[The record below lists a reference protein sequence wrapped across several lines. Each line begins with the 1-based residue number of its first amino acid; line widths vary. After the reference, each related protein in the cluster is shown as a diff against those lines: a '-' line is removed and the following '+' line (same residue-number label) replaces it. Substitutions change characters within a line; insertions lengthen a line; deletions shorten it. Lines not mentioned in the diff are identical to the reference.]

1 MLQNQNPKRKSA
13 AEMKVVGS
21 GKTVMEAQADALA
34 KLEEAAAETF
44 RKDEVEFLV
53 LSEGSKGF
61 LGMGSALAQVEASL
75 PGEDEEPAG
84 GYGTESAGAG
94 GLEPDESY
102 GEAEEDFEPAGPE
115 AEARLEELLGA
126 ILSGMALDAT
136 VAISDGYS
144 TLVGNISGDDLGL
157 LIGRHGQTID
167 AIQYLANIIVFR
179 GMPSRKRVIIDA
191 EDYRERRNDVLV
203 GLAERAAAEVLKGK
217 HRYELK
223 PMSAAERR
231 IIHVHLQDRKGIQT
245 ESEGNEPFRF
255 VVVTRS

>member
-1 MLQNQNPKRKSA
+1 MQQNQNPKRKSA

-75 PGEDEEPAG
+75 PGEEEEPAG
-84 GYGTESAGAG
+84 GYGPESTG
-94 GLEPDESY
+94 GFEPDESFT
-102 GEAEEDFEPAGPE
+102 EAEEDFEPAGPE

-144 TLVGNISGDDLGL
+144 TLAGNISGDDLGL

-179 GMPSRKRVIIDA
+179 GLPSRKRVIIDA
-191 EDYRERRNDVLV
+191 EDYRERRNDVLT

-245 ESEGNEPFRF
+245 ESEGNEPFRY